1 MPEELFVEKGAIS
14 GSPDQKSP
22 APSANRQTQFW
33 IIIASLSLLAFVS
46 ALDAMII
53 TTALPTITVDIG
65 GSSQYVWIA
74 NSFVIAS
81 TVLQPL
87 IGQLADIFGRKFPV
101 IVSVALF
108 VIGSGIAGG
117 AYNVGMFI
125 AGRSIQGIGAGGM
138 YVLID
143 IICCDLVP
151 LRDRG
156 KYLGIVNSSAAVAAA
171 IGPVLGGA
179 LARANWRWI
188 FWLNIPICG
197 VPFFTLL
204 LFMKMKSGGTQ
215 SQGWGRLLRVDYIGN
230 VVFIPSLIAVMFGLV
245 TGGIEFPWSSW
256 RIILP
261 IVLGVLGWIAFH
273 VWEYFTVYPSV
284 PSRLFSNRTSAT
296 AYVLTFFASVLATA
310 LGYFLPIYFQAVL
323 RATVFYSGVYY
334 LPLAIGTLVSAVIG
348 GVLLSAFDAYRP
360 LHAGAFAFGIVGFGL
375 LTVLRG
381 DSHAV
386 AWVFFQLIVSVG
398 VGVPV
403 STCLPAIM
411 AALPESDV
419 ASATAAFSFIKT
431 FGYIWGVTIPSI
443 LFNAI
448 INNNLS
454 LISSPSLR
462 EQLRNGGA
470 YSFASQANTLA
481 GSVDGAVWNEV
492 EQVYVRSL
500 NAIWWFGLGISAV
513 SFLAVGFERGLE
525 LSTELNTEF
534 GLNGDQLEASTTGA
548 KEEEKG
554 TQVQSGIE
562 RSSQEAVLP

>member
-1 MPEELFVEKGAIS
+1 MLEEPSVENEATS
-14 GSPDQKSP
+14 ASLVDQKSP
-22 APSANRQTQFW
+22 VQPGNRPAQFW
-33 IIIASLSLLAFVS
+33 IIIASLSLLAFIS

-53 TTALPTITVDIG
+53 TTALPTITKDIG
-65 GSSQYVWIA
+65 GSSEYVWIA
-74 NSFVIAS
+74 DSFVVAS

-87 IGQLADIFGRKFPV
+87 IGQLADYLGRKIPT
-101 IVSVALF
+101 IGSVALF
-108 VIGSGIAGG
+108 TIGSGIAGG
-117 AYNVGMFI
+117 AHNVGMFI

-151 LRDRG
+151 LRERG
-156 KYLGIVNSSAAVAAA
+156 KYLGIVNSTTAVAAA

-204 LFMKMKSGGTQ
+204 LFMNMKSGDAQ
-215 SQGWGRLLRVDYIGN
+215 SRGWGRLARVDYIGN
-230 VVFIPSLIAVMFGLV
+230 VIFIPSLIALMFGLV
-245 TGGIEFPWSSW
+245 TDGIEFPWSSW

-273 VWEYFTVYPSV
+273 VWEHFTTYPSV

-296 AYVLTFFASVLATA
+296 AYALTFSASVLATT
-310 LGYFLPIYFQAVL
+310 LGYFLPVYFQAVL
-323 RATVFYSGVYY
+323 RTTVFYSGVYY
-334 LPLAIGTLVSAVIG
+334 LPSAIGILVSAVIG
-348 GVLLSAFDAYRP
+348 GVLLSAFGAYRP
-360 LHAGAFAFGIVGFGL
+360 FHALAFAFGTIGFGL
-375 LTVLRG
+375 FTILRG
-381 DSHAV
+381 NSHAV

-398 VGVPV
+398 VGIPV

-431 FGYIWGVTIPSI
+431 FGYVWGVTIPSI
-443 LFNAI
+443 LFNAV

-462 EQLRNGGA
+462 DQLRNGGA
-470 YSFASQANTLA
+470 YSFASQANSLA
-481 GSVDGAVWNEV
+481 GSVDGIVWNEV
-492 EQVYVRSL
+492 EQVYMRSL

-513 SFLAVGFERGLE
+513 SFLAVGLERGLE

-534 GLNGDQLEASTTGA
+534 GLDGDKTEILTAGA
-548 KEEEKG
+548 KEKG
-554 TQVQSGIE
+554 GRVS
-562 RSSQEAVLP
+562 P

>member
-1 MPEELFVEKGAIS
+1 MLEEPSVENEATS
-14 GSPDQKSP
+14 ASLVDQKSP
-22 APSANRQTQFW
+22 VQPGNRPAQFW
-33 IIIASLSLLAFVS
+33 IIIASLSLLAFIS

-53 TTALPTITVDIG
+53 TTALPTITKDIG
-65 GSSQYVWIA
+65 GSSEYVWIA
-74 NSFVIAS
+74 DSFVVAS

-87 IGQLADIFGRKFPV
+87 IGQLADYLGRKIPT
-101 IVSVALF
+101 IGSVALF
-108 VIGSGIAGG
+108 TIGSGIAGG
-117 AYNVGMFI
+117 AHNVGMFI

-151 LRDRG
+151 LRERG
-156 KYLGIVNSSAAVAAA
+156 KYLGIVNSTTAVAAA

-204 LFMKMKSGGTQ
+204 LFMNMKSGDAQ
-215 SQGWGRLLRVDYIGN
+215 SRGWGRLARVDYIGN
-230 VVFIPSLIAVMFGLV
+230 VIFIPSLIALMFGLV

-273 VWEYFTVYPSV
+273 VWEHFTTYPSV

-296 AYVLTFFASVLATA
+296 AYALTFSASVLATT
-310 LGYFLPIYFQAVL
+310 LGYFLPVYFQAVL
-323 RATVFYSGVYY
+323 RTTVFYSGVYY
-334 LPLAIGTLVSAVIG
+334 LPSAIGILVSAVIG
-348 GVLLSAFDAYRP
+348 GVLLSEFGAYRP
-360 LHAGAFAFGIVGFGL
+360 FHALAFAFGTIGFGL
-375 LTVLRG
+375 FTILRG
-381 DSHAV
+381 NSHAV

-398 VGVPV
+398 VGIPV

-431 FGYIWGVTIPSI
+431 FGYVWGVTIPSI
-443 LFNAI
+443 LFNAV

-462 EQLRNGGA
+462 DQLRNGGA
-470 YSFASQANTLA
+470 YSFASQANSLA
-481 GSVDGAVWNEV
+481 GSVDGIVWNEV
-492 EQVYVRSL
+492 EQMYMRSL

-513 SFLAVGFERGLE
+513 SFLAVGLERGLE

-534 GLNGDQLEASTTGA
+534 GLDGDKTEILTTGA
-548 KEEEKG
+548 KEKG
-554 TQVQSGIE
+554 GRVS
-562 RSSQEAVLP
+562 P

>member
-1 MPEELFVEKGAIS
+1 MLEEPSVENEATS
-14 GSPDQKSP
+14 ASLVDQKSP
-22 APSANRQTQFW
+22 VQPGNRPTQFW
-33 IIIASLSLLAFVS
+33 IIIASLSLLAFIS

-53 TTALPTITVDIG
+53 TTALPTITKDIG
-65 GSSQYVWIA
+65 GSSEYVWIA
-74 NSFVIAS
+74 DSFLVAS

-87 IGQLADIFGRKFPV
+87 IGQFADTLGRKIPT
-101 IVSVALF
+101 IGSVALF
-108 VIGSGIAGG
+108 TIGSGIAGG
-117 AYNVGMFI
+117 AHNVGMFI

-151 LRDRG
+151 LRERG
-156 KYLGIVNSSAAVAAA
+156 KYLGIVNSTAAVAAA

-204 LFMKMKSGGTQ
+204 LFMNMKSGDAR
-215 SQGWGRLLRVDYIGN
+215 SRGWGRLARVDYIGN
-230 VVFIPSLIAVMFGLV
+230 VIFIPSLIALMFGLV

-273 VWEYFTVYPSV
+273 VWEHFTTYPSV

-296 AYVLTFFASVLATA
+296 AYALTFSASVLATT
-310 LGYFLPIYFQAVL
+310 LGYFLPVYFQAVL
-323 RATVFYSGVYY
+323 RTTVFYSGVYY
-334 LPLAIGTLVSAVIG
+334 LPSAIGILVSAVIG
-348 GVLLSAFDAYRP
+348 GVLLSAFGAYRP
-360 LHAGAFAFGIVGFGL
+360 FHALAFAFGTIGFGL
-375 LTVLRG
+375 FTILRG
-381 DSHAV
+381 NSHAV
-386 AWVFFQLIVSVG
+386 MWVFFQLIVSVG
-398 VGVPV
+398 VGIPV

-411 AALPESDV
+411 VALPESDV
-419 ASATAAFSFIKT
+419 ASATAAFSFIKI
-431 FGYIWGVTIPSI
+431 FGYVWGVTIPSI
-443 LFNAI
+443 LFNAVV
-448 INNNLS
+448 NNNLF

-462 EQLRNGGA
+462 DQLRNGGA
-470 YSFASQANTLA
+470 YSFASQANSLA
-481 GSVDGAVWNEV
+481 GLVDGTVWDEV

-513 SFLAVGFERGLE
+513 SFLAVGLERGLE

-534 GLNGDQLEASTTGA
+534 GLDDDKTEVSRTGIN
-548 KEEEKG
+548 EKG
-554 TQVQSGIE
+554 GRDLSDIE
-562 RSSQEAVLP
+562 RISKAAVLL

>member
-1 MPEELFVEKGAIS
+1 MLEEPSVENEATS
-14 GSPDQKSP
+14 ASLVDQKSP
-22 APSANRQTQFW
+22 VQPGNRPTQFW
-33 IIIASLSLLAFVS
+33 IIIASLSLLAFIS

-53 TTALPTITVDIG
+53 TTALPTITKDIG
-65 GSSQYVWIA
+65 GSSEYVWIA
-74 NSFVIAS
+74 DSFVVAS

-87 IGQLADIFGRKFPV
+87 IGQLADTLGRKIPT

-108 VIGSGIAGG
+108 TIGSGIAGG
-117 AYNVGMFI
+117 AHNVGMFI
-125 AGRSIQGIGAGGM
+125 ASRSIQGIGAGGM

-151 LRDRG
+151 LRERG
-156 KYLGIVNSSAAVAAA
+156 KYLGIVNSTAAVAAA

-204 LFMKMKSGGTQ
+204 LFMNMKSGDAR
-215 SQGWGRLLRVDYIGN
+215 SQGWGRLGRVDYIGN
-230 VVFIPSLIAVMFGLV
+230 VIFIPSLIALMFGLV

-273 VWEYFTVYPSV
+273 IWEYFTTYPSV

-296 AYVLTFFASVLATA
+296 AYALTFSASVLATT
-310 LGYFLPIYFQAVL
+310 LGYFLPVYFQAVL
-323 RATVFYSGVYY
+323 RTTVFDSGVYY
-334 LPLAIGTLVSAVIG
+334 LPSAIGILVSAVIG
-348 GVLLSAFDAYRP
+348 GVLLSAFGAYRP
-360 LHAGAFAFGIVGFGL
+360 FHALAFAFGTIGFGL
-375 LTVLRG
+375 FTILRG
-381 DSHAV
+381 NSHAV
-386 AWVFFQLIVSVG
+386 AWVFFQIIVSVG
-398 VGVPV
+398 VGIPV

-431 FGYIWGVTIPSI
+431 FGYVWGVTIPSI
-443 LFNAI
+443 LFNAV

-462 EQLRNGGA
+462 DQLRNGGA
-470 YSFASQANTLA
+470 YSFASQANSLA
-481 GSVDGAVWNEV
+481 GSVDGTVWNEV

-513 SFLAVGFERGLE
+513 SFLAVGLERGLE

-534 GLNGDQLEASTTGA
+534 GLDGDKTETLTTGA
-548 KEEEKG
+548 REKG
-554 TQVQSGIE
+554 GRV
-562 RSSQEAVLP
+562 RP